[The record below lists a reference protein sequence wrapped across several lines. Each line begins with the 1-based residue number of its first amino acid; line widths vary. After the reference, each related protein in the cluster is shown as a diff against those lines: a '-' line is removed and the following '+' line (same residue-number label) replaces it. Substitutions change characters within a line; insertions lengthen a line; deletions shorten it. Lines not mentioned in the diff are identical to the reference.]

1 MFDVKDMAKE
11 LKPEQN
17 PAPALDAAEVQEP
30 PKSYRMHIL
39 LGFAALVL
47 FQTIVLALALRT
59 WFPPSGLPNGGL
71 NPVDNAGRGLDDVD
85 IGPPNIGKQE
95 EFAELAIN
103 EGKPIKA
110 TLKDDEQVIGFS
122 LVMRVRVRKKE
133 DPKFTKRYD
142 VCRYTISDRIET
154 MLSASSLDDIN
165 EAGLTAI
172 KARAKKIINE
182 ELGVSYVQEVLVYDK
197 VIEIKN

>member
-1 MFDVKDMAKE
+1 MAKE

-17 PAPALDAAEVQEP
+17 PAPAPEASEILEP

-39 LGFAALVL
+39 LGIVALVL
-47 FQTIVLALALRT
+47 FQTIVLAVALRA
-59 WFPPSGLPNGGL
+59 WFPPPRLPNGGL

-95 EFAELAIN
+95 EFLEKPIN
-103 EGKPIKA
+103 EGKPIRV
-110 TLKDDEQVIGFS
+110 TLTEEDQQVISFS
-122 LVMRVRVRKKE
+122 LVLRVTIRKK
-133 DPKFTKRYD
+133 DDKKFTLRYEA
-142 VCRYTISDRIET
+142 CRYTISDRIES
-154 MLSASSLDDIN
+154 MLSGSSPEDRN
-165 EAGLTAI
+165 EVGSTAI

-182 ELGVSYVQEVLVYDK
+182 ELRVSYVQEVLVSDK